1 MRIWKCKNFFVKSY
15 IPNWSSQTFVIK
27 NLKNA
32 LLWTYAIEDFKSKN
46 CSESLKKRMQK
57 KYQTQC
63 RNKKTNWQGT
73 SLKSC
78 KTKNER
84 CIDVWYV

>member
-1 MRIWKCKNFFVKSY
+1 MDFY
-15 IPNWSSQTFVIK
+15 
-27 NLKNA
+27 
-32 LLWTYAIEDFKSKN
+32 DFKSKN

>member
-32 LLWTYAIEDFKSKN
+32 LQCTYAIEDFKSKN
-46 CSESLKKRMQK
+46 CSESLKK
-57 KYQTQC
+57 
-63 RNKKTNWQGT
+63 
-73 SLKSC
+73 
-78 KTKNER
+78 KNAEK
-84 CIDVWYV
+84 ISNTV